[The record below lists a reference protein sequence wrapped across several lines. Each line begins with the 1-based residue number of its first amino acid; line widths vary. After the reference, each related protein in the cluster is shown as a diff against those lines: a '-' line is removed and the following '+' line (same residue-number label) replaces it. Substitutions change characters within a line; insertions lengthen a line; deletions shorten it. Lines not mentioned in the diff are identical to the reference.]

1 MVDLY
6 QPGASPRNSFWI
18 SFNIFFTIWIYM
30 HFKRF
35 FDIKGTNNNI
45 LIIFKNNKILYEP
58 NLKTFLL
65 EENLLDINVKD
76 HLFVGIA
83 NDGKDIYAVDASNST
98 NDFNIGYE
106 SLIEYDLRH
115 LLSISQPYDIVLMGR
130 ANQLLHWVRSNKYSG
145 YSGKLNKFNEKEQAM
160 YCTATSSMIY
170 PQIAPCVLAMII
182 KGDEILLARNNL
194 FPEGLFSVLAG
205 FVEVSESAEETVE
218 REVMEEVGIKVKNIE
233 YVGSQPW
240 PFPSQLMLGY
250 KCEYESGEIVID
262 ENEIVEA
269 NWYKVDNLPY
279 VPPTTSLSGKLINLF
294 VEDHS

>member
-1 MVDLY
+1 
-6 QPGASPRNSFWI
+6 
-18 SFNIFFTIWIYM
+18 M

-35 FDIKGTNNNI
+35 FDIKAKNNNI

-65 EENLLDINVKD
+65 EQNLLDINIKD
-76 HLFVGIA
+76 HLYVGIG
-83 NDGKDIYAVDASNST
+83 NNGNDIYAVDASHCL
-98 NDFNIGYE
+98 NDLNIGYKSIVE
-106 SLIEYDLRH
+106 FDIRH
-115 LLSISQPYDIVLMGR
+115 LLSMSEPEDILLMGR

-145 YSGKLNKFNEKEQAM
+145 YSGQLNIFNDKEQAL
-160 YCTATSSMIY
+160 YCPTTTSMIY
-170 PQIAPCVLAMII
+170 PQISPCVLAMITR
-182 KGDEILLARNNL
+182 GNQILLARNNL

-240 PFPSQLMLGY
+240 PFPSQLMLGF
-250 KCEYESGEIVID
+250 KCEYDSGEIIID
-262 ENEIVEA
+262 EKEIVEA
-269 NWYKVDNLPY
+269 GWYTVDNLPY
-279 VPPTTSLSGKLINLF
+279 IPPTTSLSGKLISLF

>member
-35 FDIKGTNNNI
+35 FNIKGTNNNI

-65 EENLLDINVKD
+65 EENLLDINLKD

-83 NDGKDIYAVDASNST
+83 NNGKDIYAVDASNST

-115 LLSISQPYDIVLMGR
+115 LLAISQPNDIVLMGR

-160 YCTATSSMIY
+160 
-170 PQIAPCVLAMII
+170 
-182 KGDEILLARNNL
+182 
-194 FPEGLFSVLAG
+194 
-205 FVEVSESAEETVE
+205 
-218 REVMEEVGIKVKNIE
+218 
-233 YVGSQPW
+233 
-240 PFPSQLMLGY
+240 
-250 KCEYESGEIVID
+250 
-262 ENEIVEA
+262 
-269 NWYKVDNLPY
+269 
-279 VPPTTSLSGKLINLF
+279 
-294 VEDHS
+294 